1 MLARV
6 LETIVAHPWVYD
18 RVQRIAGRE
27 ENYRRLI
34 PLLRRAGGEL
44 LLDTGAGTGEIV
56 RILDPSTRY
65 VWLDNDAQKL
75 SGFKAKCGQGLAVLG
90 DVTRIPLGRG
100 AVHTGLCVAV
110 SHHLTDPEFDDL
122 LSELAR
128 VCRTW
133 LIFLDAIEEKSS
145 PVSNFMWRYDR
156 GSHPR
161 TAEHLLSMLRRHF
174 EVEDIQRYAIYHR
187 YVLCVGRPI
196 RAAQP
201 RFLKT
206 EDQVHIVER

>member
-18 RVQRIAGRE
+18 RVQCVAGRE
-27 ENYRRLI
+27 ENYRRLV
-34 PLLRRAGGEL
+34 PLLRRASGEL

-65 VWLDNDAQKL
+65 LWLDNDAQKL
-75 SGFKAKCGQGLAVLG
+75 SGFKAKGGPGLAILG
-90 DVTRIPLGRG
+90 DVTRIPLGPG
-100 AVHTGLCVAV
+100 SVHTGLCVAV

-122 LSELAR
+122 LRELAR
-128 VCRTW
+128 VCSTE

-174 EVEDIQRYAIYHR
+174 EIEDIQRYTIFHR

-196 RAAQP
+196 RARHPDSGTPA
-201 RFLKT
+201 R
-206 EDQVHIVER
+206 QVHAVER

>member
-1 MLARV
+1 MLARI

-34 PLLRRAGGEL
+34 PLLRRAKGEL

-56 RILDPSTRY
+56 RIIDPSTRY

-75 SGFKAKCGQGLAVLG
+75 SGFKAKGGPGLAILG
-90 DVTRIPLGRG
+90 DVTRIPLATG

-110 SHHLTDPEFDDL
+110 SHHLTDTEFDDL

-128 VCRTW
+128 VCRMR

-156 GSHPR
+156 GSHAR
-161 TAEHLLSMLRRHF
+161 TAEHLLAMLRRHF
-174 EVEDIQRYAIYHR
+174 EVEDVQRYTIYHR
-187 YVLCVGRPI
+187 YVLCAGTPI

-201 RFLKT
+201 DSGRPT
-206 EDQVHIVER
+206 NQVHIV